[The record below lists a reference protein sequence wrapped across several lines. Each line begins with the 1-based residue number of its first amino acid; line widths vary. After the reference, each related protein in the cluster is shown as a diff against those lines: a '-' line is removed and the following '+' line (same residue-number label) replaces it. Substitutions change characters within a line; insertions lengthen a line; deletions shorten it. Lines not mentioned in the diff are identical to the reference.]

1 MEAVS
6 VLLSG
11 GIRVGVLVHGKKVRD
26 DKRTL
31 SQTGISSEE
40 NLSNLGFTLEPGG
53 TSKVPLPLCSED
65 PVVPTTEPT
74 SLCERY

>member
-26 DKRTL
+26 DKKTL
-31 SQTGISSEE
+31 SQSGISCEE
-40 NLSNLGFTLEPGG
+40 NLSNLGFTLEPGP
-53 TSKVPLPLCSED
+53 SKVPVPLCSED
-65 PVVPTTEPT
+65 PVVPADPT
-74 SLCERY
+74 NLSERY